1 MLVSRR
7 GFWFGGAVAAITLA
21 IPVAY
26 YRNSY
31 THAKRLRVVTPGRFY
46 RSGQLTADGF
56 REAVRR
62 FDLKTVINLQEED
75 KDPYMPVA
83 WLGRPSVLESDLCRS
98 LGVRY
103 VSLDGGELVPPGA
116 APGSRPRAIDDFL
129 RVLDDQSAYPVLIHC
144 KAGLHRTGLMTAIYR
159 MEFEDWSTAA
169 AVREMR
175 ANGFGDF
182 ACTTE
187 NVYLVQFVQTYQK
200 GRRIASAGPAGKGDR
215 P

>member
-7 GFWFGGAVAAITLA
+7 GFWLGTAVGAVTLA
-21 IPVAY
+21 IPSAY

-31 THAKRLRVVTPGRFY
+31 SHAKRLRVVTPGRFY
-46 RSGQLTADGF
+46 RSGQMTADGF

-62 FDLKTVINLQEED
+62 FDIKTVINLQEED
-75 KDPYMPVA
+75 RDPFMPVA
-83 WLGRPSVLESDLCRS
+83 WLGKPSVLESELCKS

-103 VSLDGGELVPPGA
+103 VSIDGGELIPPDA
-116 APGSRPRAIDDFL
+116 AAAGERPRSIDKFL
-129 RVLDDQSAYPVLIHC
+129 AVLDVPAAYPVLIHC

-159 MEFEDWSTAA
+159 MEFENWSTAA

-182 ACTTE
+182 SCTTE
-187 NVYLVQFVQTYQK
+187 NVYLVQFVQHYRK
-200 GRRIASAGPAGKGDR
+200 GVRLTAGSAGKGG
-215 P
+215 PP